1 MAILQQIHSA
11 RIMAWMSTLSIFRH
25 KYVTLFLFTLLLL
38 PLIIVIMALG
48 SSNPP
53 EPVWG
58 IEELYRLDLLPCLK
72 QSTYVG
78 SVSSYDRSGGN
89 DDGFSGKY
97 SFVRKEPDG
106 LVLADLKGP
115 GIIYRLWTPTPSN
128 DWLDFYFD
136 GEASPRIHIKFRELF
151 MGTQPPFLE
160 PLVGSGAGGYFSYL
174 PLPFRKSCKVLI
186 RAGKMQFY
194 QINYALYPESVPF
207 ETFSPKLSS
216 SQSEALEQ
224 ACKLWAEAGEDISRF
239 GIAAGEDLQ
248 QCMVS
253 RKTLLPGKSVTLF
266 EIDQPGRIA
275 GFRLGPANLLA
286 GEDRAILLKIYWDG
300 EVHPAV
306 LCPVGDFFGYSW
318 GEPAMK
324 SLLLGTSENMNYC
337 YFPMPFDHSA
347 RIELVSEDQAAIP
360 IELQAELATGGRGR
374 DPQEGRF
381 YSFWHRENPI
391 QDGKPFTFLE
401 VEGQGQLV
409 GCILEAQGLE
419 SGATPFFEGDDQTEL
434 DGQLAIHGT
443 GSEDFFNGGWYDVP
457 DRWEER
463 KSFPLSGCLDYLKPL
478 ARSAGYR
485 FMITDSYVYQK
496 SLRQTIEHGPEK
508 NNVPADYC
516 GVTFFYSLKP
526 PSPSATIPPL
536 AERKVVDLQKFKYSP
551 GWNIPIHSFA
561 LQNVTLTKKTENLEG
576 TEVRY
581 LDMQVNGDDLFGEP
595 SISFAFDIP
604 VTGIYLVELEALRGP
619 DQGQVQLFRN
629 ERPAGDKVDLFYT
642 IRERSALLSLGTLPL
657 NAGRNHLFFKIMG
670 KNPLSKGLG
679 FQPVTFIFSRVY

>member
-1 MAILQQIHSA
+1 MARLQ
-11 RIMAWMSTLSIFRH
+11 RIRTGGINAWMSPLPIFMR
-25 KYVTLFLFTLLLL
+25 KSAVLFLLTLLLL
-38 PLIIVIMALG
+38 PLVNVMMASG
-48 SSNPP
+48 APNPS
-53 EPVWG
+53 ESVWG
-58 IEELYRLDLLPCLK
+58 IEELYRLDLLPRLK
-72 QSTYVG
+72 QSNYVG

-97 SFVRKEPDG
+97 SFVRQEPDG

-115 GIIYRLWTPTPSN
+115 GIIYRLWTPTPSS

-136 GEASPRIHIKFRELF
+136 GEATPRIHIKFRELF
-151 MGTQPPFLE
+151 MGTQFPFME
-160 PLVGSGAGGYFSYL
+160 PLVGSGAGGYFSYV
-174 PLPFRKSCKVLI
+174 PLPFRKSCKILI
-186 RAGKMQFY
+186 RAGKVQFY
-194 QINYALYPESVPF
+194 QVNYALYPENTQF
-207 ETFSPKLSS
+207 ETFSPALSS
-216 SQSEALEQ
+216 SQSKALEQ
-224 ACKLWAEAGEDISRF
+224 ACKIWAEAGEDISRF
-239 GIAAGEDLQ
+239 GIATGEKPRRI
-248 QCMVS
+248 VS
-253 RKTLLPGKSVTLF
+253 RKTLLPGKSVMLF

-286 GEDRAILLKIYWDG
+286 GKDRAILLKIYWDG

-324 SLLLGTSENMNYC
+324 SLLLGTAENMNYC

-347 RIELVSEDQAAIP
+347 RIELVSEEPSAIP
-360 IELQAELATGGRGR
+360 IELQAELVTGGRGR

-381 YSFWHRENPI
+381 YSYGHRENPT

-401 VEGQGQLV
+401 VEGQGHLV

-419 SGATPFFEGDDQTEL
+419 SGATPFFEGDDQTTL
-434 DGQLAIHGT
+434 DDQLAIHGT

-485 FMITDSYVYQK
+485 FMITDSYAYRK

-516 GVTFFYSLKP
+516 GVAFFYSLKP

-536 AERKVVDLQKFKYSP
+536 AERKVVDLQEFKYSP

-561 LQNVTLTKKTENLEG
+561 MRNVTLTKKTENLEG

-581 LDMQVNGDDLFGEP
+581 LDVQANGEDLFGEP

-604 VTGIYLVELEALRGP
+604 QTGIYQVELEALRGP
-619 DQGQVQLFRN
+619 DQGQVQLFHN
-629 ERPAGDKVDLFYT
+629 ERPAGDRVDLFYT
-642 IRERSALLSLGTLPL
+642 MRQKSGLLSLGTLPL
-657 NAGRNHLFFKIMG
+657 NAGSNHLFFKIMG
-670 KNPLSKGLG
+670 KNPLSRGLG